1 MVVRCVVVVVAFL
14 GGAGLAQA
22 GTAKDIYKRSAP
34 GVVLILA
41 SDGAGEGSGGTGS
54 IISKDGKVL
63 TNAHVVL
70 NAAGKPF
77 KRLFVY
83 LKPDKLT
90 GDNAI
95 DLARRYRAHVVT
107 SSPAEELD
115 LAVVQLVG
123 APRPL
128 PTIPLADAGAVEIG
142 DEVFAI
148 GHPEQGGLF
157 TLTTGVIS
165 TVIANFGRVKGKDVF
180 QTNASVNRGN
190 SGGPLLNARGEMV
203 GINTAIARVGA
214 GGVSITDVNFSVKSS
229 VASRWLA
236 AEGML
241 EAEEEAEE
249 AEESAEAESGLGLAA
264 VVADAPVAPRVAAP
278 TVEVASVEQPKVRRP
293 RRARSV
299 SASGRG
305 EGGAGRPEPLEQK
318 MMSRL
323 KELVVGGMEG
333 VKERIVSGKKLDG
346 RRAKP
351 KYWTKKRPFSL
362 DDLRRNQLG
371 EMESLMDDMR
381 GALKNRGR

>member
-1 MVVRCVVVVVAFL
+1 MVVRFVVAVLLAFL
-14 GGAGLAQA
+14 GGGGLAQA
-22 GTAKDIYKRSAP
+22 GTARDIYKRSAP

-83 LKPDKLT
+83 VKPDKLT

-107 SSPAEELD
+107 SSPPEELD

-128 PTIPLADAGAVEIG
+128 PTIPLADASAVEIG

-190 SGGPLLNARGEMV
+190 SGGPLLNVRGEMV

-214 GGVSITDVNFSVKSS
+214 GGVFITDVNFSVKSS

-241 EAEEEAEE
+241 EAEEE
-249 AEESAEAESGLGLAA
+249 AEAESGLGLAA

-299 SASGRG
+299 SASGRA

-318 MMSRL
+318 IMSRL

-333 VKERIVSGKKLDG
+333 VKERVVSGKKLDG

-362 DDLRRNQLG
+362 DDLRRKQLG